1 MNESPETAETLVIG
15 IGNDFR
21 GDDAAGLVAARALRS
36 RSLSGRTSF
45 EVCESNGAAFSLMDL
60 WRGRGRVVV
69 IDALDVGSR
78 PGGDILILDGLQ
90 GPLPQDAFVLST
102 HAFGLKEAIDLSST
116 LSGLPKELI
125 IVGIVGKQ
133 FAMGDPLSAELAHV
147 VQRMVSE
154 WPRCLEAYVPAINH
168 VHGAKSLKENGNHA

>member
-1 MNESPETAETLVIG
+1 M
-15 IGNDFR
+15 
-21 GDDAAGLVAARALRS
+21 
-36 RSLSGRTSF
+36 
-45 EVCESNGAAFSLMDL
+45 
-60 WRGRGRVVV
+60 V

-102 HAFGLKEAIDLSST
+102 HAFGLKEAIDLSNT

-133 FAMGDPLSAELAHV
+133 FAMGYPLSAELAAV

-154 WPRCLEAYVPAINH
+154 WPRCLEAYISEINH
-168 VHGAKSLKENGNHA
+168 VQESKSLKENGNHA